1 MSKVKIEIVKHSEY
15 YYWLVDYG
23 AGHNIEGFAK
33 TLEEA
38 MREIIQYE
46 NGV

>member
-1 MSKVKIEIVKHSEY
+1 MTKVKIEIVKHSKY

-23 AGHNIEGFAK
+23 SGYNVEGFAE

-38 MREIIQYE
+38 VREIMKYE